1 MTDVFQGK
9 VLSVEAQPTGDRLS
23 APIVAGATVLPLGN
37 VVDFPVGYGS
47 LYIDGV
53 VYSYNN
59 VDQINNT
66 ITLTSGVGTD
76 LDEGTPVMVYPF
88 AEEKYALVSVGDFTD
103 GVRATVP
110 HYLSDKLDV
119 GIRGPVDDQ
128 ESVTLVVERSEW
140 SLRDIIALPPTIN
153 GAYLTPGS
161 ITPESLSDGVPPA
174 VSPTPNAVAGIG
186 SVFLNWAAV
195 DNHDTV
201 TYKVYGGTSAGINAA
216 TGTLI
221 AETGSTSL
229 TTRSLGSTALAYNT
243 DYWFFVVATDV
254 DGAAP
259 PGGVVGPVQTKQV
272 TTPDVSSAYVYAG
285 EVYAEQ
291 LRSGNV
297 AADFIISGSF
307 KTANAGQ
314 RVEIGSFGIKQYGPD
329 GTSVAIDLPTDP
341 DVIAKFSGVLN
352 AFGAIIN
359 DGLELRGQKNK
370 FATSSIVTLAAAIGG
385 SNTPPNLSVGFASYT
400 DTSGLSTYLFNIR
413 GYHRSTMGGPIRA
426 GYNFLGETLV
436 VAPNGRYQWPKVTA
450 ANGDTRS
457 SFDTD
462 SHTWISIGGNTRL
475 VSTGLV
481 WENGWAAGTP
491 KMLVM
496 DDSTMNTNGTVAPT
510 VLQQTGNPGW
520 GLGIQN
526 RLGRCFSASGNARAS
541 WFVHARTNRS
551 VTPHKIIFQVWEAT
565 SDTTSTQ
572 RASLTVDIPFPTEQF
587 MGGVAF
593 GNMARMGFYQTTT
606 NDVFCVSSGTH
617 MYVFNATTGARILNA
632 EFDLA
637 GNADNVTALGS
648 LASNDFE
655 RFESAPNYSWPDMT
669 VTPYT
674 NVDWNGV
681 DGDTWWAAYTWA
693 DTDAGGSGTHETNMS
708 SLSSVTMKKRAQMTV
723 TAPPLPDPVAGVGNP
738 RGVDDVNAFRIYM
751 QHGVVAPSRV
761 NLWKQPVQP
770 VNLATSVV
778 LSTLPVWSGTTNP
791 PISST
796 FPSQAPAVI
805 RSDAVGTDG
814 DPKVL
819 LNGEGVALFETIKV
833 AGEGALS
840 LQGRAF
846 EQLLYGIRTQSILSG
861 GGKVSVSTAYEVK
874 WSYRFR
880 TMAGR
885 GPRTA
890 TAGYFDVVVPATGFV
905 VPGVGGA
912 TAKTVTAGGIPL
924 NAGDALYYALPYSGS
939 SASVSGNFRV
949 AGYTSDF
956 TIPNDWILLS
966 AVPEAKYVLVLS
978 ERDGGIVRGS
988 LRSLEHHAID
998 VSAIAKT
1005 LGGGGHKLA
1014 SGFEVP
1020 GKIIETTSGW
1030 QVIPT

>member
-1 MTDVFQGK
+1 
-9 VLSVEAQPTGDRLS
+9 
-23 APIVAGATVLPLGN
+23 
-37 VVDFPVGYGS
+37 
-47 LYIDGV
+47 
-53 VYSYNN
+53 
-59 VDQINNT
+59 
-66 ITLTSGVGTD
+66 
-76 LDEGTPVMVYPF
+76 
-88 AEEKYALVSVGDFTD
+88 
-103 GVRATVP
+103 
-110 HYLSDKLDV
+110 
-119 GIRGPVDDQ
+119 
-128 ESVTLVVERSEW
+128 
-140 SLRDIIALPPTIN
+140 
-153 GAYLTPGS
+153 
-161 ITPESLSDGVPPA
+161 
-174 VSPTPNAVAGIG
+174 
-186 SVFLNWAAV
+186 
-195 DNHDTV
+195 
-201 TYKVYGGTSAGINAA
+201 
-216 TGTLI
+216 
-221 AETGSTSL
+221 
-229 TTRSLGSTALAYNT
+229 
-243 DYWFFVVATDV
+243 
-254 DGAAP
+254 
-259 PGGVVGPVQTKQV
+259 
-272 TTPDVSSAYVYAG
+272 
-285 EVYAEQ
+285 
-291 LRSGNV
+291 
-297 AADFIISGSF
+297 
-307 KTANAGQ
+307 
-314 RVEIGSFGIKQYGPD
+314 
-329 GTSVAIDLPTDP
+329 
-341 DVIAKFSGVLN
+341 
-352 AFGAIIN
+352 
-359 DGLELRGQKNK
+359 
-370 FATSSIVTLAAAIGG
+370 
-385 SNTPPNLSVGFASYT
+385 
-400 DTSGLSTYLFNIR
+400 
-413 GYHRSTMGGPIRA
+413 
-426 GYNFLGETLV
+426 
-436 VAPNGRYQWPKVTA
+436 
-450 ANGDTRS
+450 
-457 SFDTD
+457 
-462 SHTWISIGGNTRL
+462 
-475 VSTGLV
+475 
-481 WENGWAAGTP
+481 
-491 KMLVM
+491 
-496 DDSTMNTNGTVAPT
+496 
-510 VLQQTGNPGW
+510 
-520 GLGIQN
+520 
-526 RLGRCFSASGNARAS
+526 
-541 WFVHARTNRS
+541 
-551 VTPHKIIFQVWEAT
+551 
-565 SDTTSTQ
+565 
-572 RASLTVDIPFPTEQF
+572 

-956 TIPNDWILLS
+956 TIPNDWILLCARDLGS
-966 AVPEAKYVLVLS
+966 SVIDFTMGFSLAPGTDRWEPVDWKNITTFSNSWVAFGGSTYSQPQYSRESDGWVNFRGLVKSGAVGVITTMPVDFRPSTGVGHEIFILQSNTGAARVEARTDGTLYLHTYLS
-978 ERDGGIVRGS
+978 GGSNVHVS
-988 LRSLEHHAID
+988 L
-998 VSAIAKT
+998 
-1005 LGGGGHKLA
+1005 
-1014 SGFEVP
+1014 SGLRYR
-1020 GKIIETTSGW
+1020 IN
-1030 QVIPT
+1030 